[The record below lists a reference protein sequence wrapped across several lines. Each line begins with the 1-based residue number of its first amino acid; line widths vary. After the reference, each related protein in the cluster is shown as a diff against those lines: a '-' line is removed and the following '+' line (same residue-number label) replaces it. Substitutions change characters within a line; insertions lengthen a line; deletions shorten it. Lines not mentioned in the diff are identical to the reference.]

1 MQCDTLKKKILNSKT
16 FWRLVV
22 NDIVPVVKKY
32 SNKEK
37 KQNVKEWMEM

>member
-16 FWRLVV
+16 IV

-32 SNKEK
+32 SNKEMNGWK
-37 KQNVKEWMEM
+37 CKGFIFYYTI